1 MAVMWVVF
9 VKACATLQRVVNCDI
24 MRSNQQD
31 CLTET
36 IIFCSELRRRG

>member
-9 VKACATLQRVVNCDI
+9 VKARATLQWVMNYDT

-36 IIFCSELRRRG
+36 IIFCSEIRRRG